1 MINNFILIRYISLKK
16 KKSDIINKHIKKHFG
31 IKKKKKKMNFSFD
44 LFVIH

>member
-16 KKSDIINKHIKKHFG
+16 KKNNIIKKNIKKHFEK
-31 IKKKKKKMNFSFD
+31 KKKKKKMNFSFD